1 MNAAKDCTLQE
12 KLLRCAMALIL
23 AAGALL
29 ASVAASP
36 AYAAPGTVDVS
47 IGGKIPYG
55 GFATTW
61 MSADGNI
68 AYCAEPSSPTPA
80 PGSYS
85 TSPVPS
91 GDVTAAIW
99 YSFGSPGFDASMFPG
114 SWYDGGGWDDAKYA
128 AASHVLIAYAYS
140 GSESA
145 ATHGTSSEFASWA
158 KSELIGGTFAKMKA
172 GAGKYY
178 ADGEVCA
185 TIKTAPE
192 DGSHVAATG
201 ADALPAGNYRI
212 VESGAPE
219 GYDASDASVA
229 FTVKTD
235 EVRDLTGDPV
245 TDEVFRGGV
254 QVTKSDKELRA
265 SEALAGSGHKEAPG
279 EHPGLD
285 GIEFTVTNRSAHKVL
300 VDGEWREPG
309 EAVATLTTAWNDEA
323 GAYTAQIAA
332 GALPYGTYDVRE
344 TATNGSYLL
353 TDGEPRTFEVRT
365 GGEIVSASADGAAL
379 EFRDQV
385 VRNDLELSKKS
396 ESDNAGL
403 MVPFAIENAA
413 TGETHVLVTDRNGDA
428 STSSSWNRHSRDTN
442 ANDALLGHEG
452 PIAAADMDPKAG
464 IWFSLGEDGSSAP
477 VDDSLAA
484 LPYGAYTMTE
494 LRCDANEG
502 LELITRSFWVDRDST
517 VAKAV
522 WMGLDD
528 QEGPRIST
536 TAKDGADGDKDVSAD
551 AVAKVVD
558 AVAYEGLKAGEE
570 YELSATLVDKA
581 TGEPVADASGVPVEA
596 KAEFAPALSTGSQD
610 VEIAFDASLLGG
622 RDLVA
627 FESLRKDEA
636 EVASHADLSDEGQT
650 VHVAVEVGT
659 QAADAADGDQVIE
672 AGKAKVIDTV
682 AYKGL
687 VPGETYIAVGTLMDK
702 GTGEPFLDK
711 DGNEVTARTPFEP
724 EAPSGTV
731 EVTFEFDTEGL
742 AEGDELVVFEMVLDS
757 AGNVVAAHEDI
768 DSAEQSVV
776 VDNPGTPEVPEEP
789 YAKTG
794 ADAPDGTG
802 YAVAAGIALAAAA
815 GAGGA
820 LAYRKRKTAGASKDA
835 ADEEPE
841 E

>member
-36 AYAAPGTVDVS
+36 AYAAPSTVDVS

-80 PGSYS
+80 AGSYS

-128 AASHVLIAYAYS
+128 AASHVIIAYAYS

-145 ATHGTSSEFASWA
+145 ATHGTSPEFASWA

-172 GAGKYY
+172 GAGKVSAGFEAFCVRTGGGSQTLVSFSWSTGGVKVAKTDSEAGAEPQGDASLDGASFSVVNETGRYVLVGGEYY

-185 TIKTAPE
+185 TIRTAPE

-201 ADALPAGNYRI
+201 AG
-212 VESGAPE
+212 E
-219 GYDASDASVA
+219 VA
-229 FTVKTD
+229 
-235 EVRDLTGDPV
+235 DLTGDPV
-245 TDEVFRGGV
+245 TDEVVRGGV
-254 QVTKSDKELRA
+254 QVTKADKELQA
-265 SEALAGSGHKEAPG
+265 SEALAGSGHNEAPG
-279 EHPGLD
+279 ERPGLD
-285 GIEFTVTNRSAHKVL
+285 GIEFTVTNRSTHKVL

-309 EAVATLTTAWNDEA
+309 EAVATLTTAWSEKA
-323 GAYTAQIAA
+323 GAYTAQTAA
-332 GALPYGTYDVRE
+332 DALPYGTYDVRE

-365 GGEIVSASADGAAL
+365 GGEVVSASADGAAL

-396 ESDNAGL
+396 EADNAGL

-428 STSSSWNRHSRDTN
+428 STASSWNRHSNGTN
-442 ANDALLGHEG
+442 ANDALLSH
-452 PIAAADMDPKAG
+452 
-464 IWFSLGEDGSSAP
+464 
-477 VDDSLAA
+477 
-484 LPYGAYTMTE
+484 
-494 LRCDANEG
+494 EG
-502 LELITRSFWVDRDST
+502 LELITRSFWIERDST
-517 VAKAV
+517 AAKAV
-522 WMGLDD
+522 WMSLDD

-536 TAKDGADGDKDVSAD
+536 TAKDGADDDKDVSAD
-551 AVAKVVD
+551 AEAKVVD
-558 AVAYEGLKAGEE
+558 AVAYEGLKAGET

-581 TGEPVADASGVPVEA
+581 TGEPVADASGKPVGA

-610 VEIAFDASLLGG
+610 VEISFDASLLGG
-622 RDLVA
+622 RDLVV
-627 FESLRKDEA
+627 FESLRKDGA

-672 AGKAKVIDTV
+672 AGKAKVVDTV

-731 EVTFEFDTEGL
+731 EVTFKFDTEGL
-742 AEGDELVVFEMVLDS
+742 AEGDELVVFEKVLDS

-776 VDNPGTPEVPEEP
+776 VDNPDTPEVPEEP

-802 YAVAAGIALAAAA
+802 CAVAAGIALAAAA

-835 ADEEPE
+835 AAEEPE

>member
-36 AYAAPGTVDVS
+36 AYAAPSTVDVS

-85 TSPVPS
+85 TSPVPN

-145 ATHGTSSEFASWA
+145 ATHGTSAEFASWA

-172 GAGKYY
+172 GAGKVSAGFEAFCVRTGGGSQTLVSFSWSAGGVKVAKTDSVAGAEPQGDASLDGASFSVVNETGRYVLVGGKYY

-219 GYDASDASVA
+219 GYDASDVPVA
-229 FTVKTD
+229 FTVKAG
-235 EVRDLTGDPV
+235 EVADLTGDPV

-254 QVTKSDKELRA
+254 QATKSDKELQA

-323 GAYTAQIAA
+323 GAYTAQTAA
-332 GALPYGTYDVRE
+332 DALPYGTYDVRE

-365 GGEIVSASADGAAL
+365 GGEVVCASADGAAL

-396 ESDNAGL
+396 ETDNAGL

-413 TGETHVLVTDRNGDA
+413 TGERHVLVTDRNGDA
-428 STSSSWNRHSRDTN
+428 STASSWNRHSRDTN

-502 LELITRSFWVDRDST
+502 LELITRSFWIDRDST

-536 TAKDGADGDKDVSAD
+536 TAKDGADGD
-551 AVAKVVD
+551 
-558 AVAYEGLKAGEE
+558 
-570 YELSATLVDKA
+570 
-581 TGEPVADASGVPVEA
+581 
-596 KAEFAPALSTGSQD
+596 
-610 VEIAFDASLLGG
+610 
-622 RDLVA
+622 
-627 FESLRKDEA
+627 
-636 EVASHADLSDEGQT
+636 
-650 VHVAVEVGT
+650 
-659 QAADAADGDQVIE
+659 QVIE
-672 AGKAKVIDTV
+672 AGKAKVVDTV

-687 VPGETYIAVGTLMDK
+687 VPGETYIAVGALMDK

-742 AEGDELVVFEMVLDS
+742 AEGDELVVFEKVLDS
-757 AGNVVAAHEDI
+757 AGNVVATHEDI

-776 VDNPGTPEVPEEP
+776 VDNPDTPEVPEEP

-820 LAYRKRKTAGASKDA
+820 LAYRKRKTAGASKDTA
-835 ADEEPE
+835 AEEPAEEPE